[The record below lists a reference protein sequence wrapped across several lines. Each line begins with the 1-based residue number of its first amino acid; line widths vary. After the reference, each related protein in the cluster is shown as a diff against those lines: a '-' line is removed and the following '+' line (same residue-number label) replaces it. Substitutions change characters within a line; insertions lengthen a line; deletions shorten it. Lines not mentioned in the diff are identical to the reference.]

1 MHKAISL
8 SAEMAEIRNAV
19 ERARFLADEL
29 ATGGMEDR
37 KRELQAP
44 LTISAILVLVELRL
58 HQVERVL
65 RGEEDPLLLWAPHND
80 VSPIQAEDEEHDL
93 VLRSWSEP
101 GEDEEP
107 SPRKKASK
115 SPCRARPGG
124 LVRHQ
129 RPHLIN
135 RSEMPPLQMV
145 PKILSPPLT
154 PGIHEGRALKNG
166 PATRKPLSPWGWG
179 PCQDPIALP
188 KGEEDSE
195 AKQSRQNEPA
205 IHLS

>member
-19 ERARFLADEL
+19 EGARFLADEL
-29 ATGGMEDR
+29 ATGGLEDR

-65 RGEEDPLLLWAPHND
+65 SGEEDPLLLWALHND

-101 GEDEEP
+101 GEEEEP
-107 SPRKKASK
+107 STRRKASPFPVQGTTRRADPPPEASPDQPGEGDDQPPTTEPK
-115 SPCRARPGG
+115 S
-124 LVRHQ
+124 
-129 RPHLIN
+129 
-135 RSEMPPLQMV
+135 
-145 PKILSPPLT
+145 
-154 PGIHEGRALKNG
+154 
-166 PATRKPLSPWGWG
+166 
-179 PCQDPIALP
+179 
-188 KGEEDSE
+188 
-195 AKQSRQNEPA
+195 
-205 IHLS
+205 

>member
-8 SAEMAEIRNAV
+8 SAELAEIRNAV
-19 ERARFLADEL
+19 EGARFLADEL
-29 ATGGMEDR
+29 ATGGLEDR

-101 GEDEEP
+101 GEGEEP
-107 SPRKKASK
+107 STQKKTPPPSVKGTTRRTGRSPEASPDQPEEGGAQPITTEPK
-115 SPCRARPGG
+115 S
-124 LVRHQ
+124 
-129 RPHLIN
+129 
-135 RSEMPPLQMV
+135 
-145 PKILSPPLT
+145 
-154 PGIHEGRALKNG
+154 
-166 PATRKPLSPWGWG
+166 
-179 PCQDPIALP
+179 
-188 KGEEDSE
+188 
-195 AKQSRQNEPA
+195 
-205 IHLS
+205 

>member
-19 ERARFLADEL
+19 EGTRFLADEL
-29 ATGGMEDR
+29 ATGGLEDR

-115 SPCRARPGG
+115 SPVQG
-124 LVRHQ
+124 
-129 RPHLIN
+129 
-135 RSEMPPLQMV
+135 
-145 PKILSPPLT
+145 T
-154 PGIHEGRALKNG
+154 PRRTG
-166 PATRKPLSPWGWG
+166 PAPEASPDQPEEGG
-179 PCQDPIALP
+179 DQPPTTEP
-188 KGEEDSE
+188 KS
-195 AKQSRQNEPA
+195 
-205 IHLS
+205 

>member
-19 ERARFLADEL
+19 EGARFLADEL

-101 GEDEEP
+101 EEDAVP
-107 SPRKKASK
+107 STLEKASQSLVQGTTRRTGPPSRNLGSAVRSTK
-115 SPCRARPGG
+115 SVAKVAGELRRWTPRAR
-124 LVRHQ
+124 
-129 RPHLIN
+129 N
-135 RSEMPPLQMV
+135 RADD
-145 PKILSPPLT
+145 T
-154 PGIHEGRALKNG
+154 THR
-166 PATRKPLSPWGWG
+166 
-179 PCQDPIALP
+179 
-188 KGEEDSE
+188 
-195 AKQSRQNEPA
+195 
-205 IHLS
+205 